1 MNKKDPNNAGAEVLD
16 VVKLLPN
23 EIINLLAKEYKREQ
37 DLKLNLRRLK
47 VLMANTYVSKL
58 IH

>member
-47 VLMANTYVSKL
+47 VLMANTCVSKL

>member
-16 VVKLLPN
+16 VVNLLPN